1 MKKLILAFVL
11 GLLPSIYYLYQ
22 LNFNPDLTFREKLA
36 TIEHRETGEKFV
48 MEIPIVCNDTSAI
61 QDYITSNK
69 FKEFT
74 IGTNKDPDSNQV
86 SALTILY
93 VHIPSSKYIIV
104 THLTNKISC
113 VLEEGDEFDF
123 LFRG

>member
-1 MKKLILAFVL
+1 MKKIILAFVL
-11 GLLPSIYYLYQ
+11 GLLPSIYYLYS
-22 LNFNPDLTFREKLA
+22 LNFNSDLTFREQLA
-36 TIEHRETGEKFV
+36 TIEDRQAGEKFV
-48 MEIPIVCNDTSAI
+48 VQIPIVCNDTSDI

-74 IGTNKDPDSNQV
+74 IGTNKDPENDQV

-113 VLEEGDEFDF
+113 VIEEGDEFDF

>member
-1 MKKLILAFVL
+1 MKKIILAFVL
-11 GLLPSIYYLYQ
+11 GLLPSIYYLYS
-22 LNFNPDLTFREKLA
+22 LNFNSDLTFREQLA
-36 TIEHRETGEKFV
+36 TIEDRQVGEKFV
-48 MEIPIVCNDTSAI
+48 VQIPIVCNDTSDV
-61 QDYITSNK
+61 QDYITTNK

-74 IGTNKDPDSNQV
+74 IGTNKDPETDQV

-113 VLEEGDEFDF
+113 VIEEGDEFDF

>member
-1 MKKLILAFVL
+1 MKKIILAFVL
-11 GLLPSIYYLYQ
+11 GLLPSIYYLYS
-22 LNFNPDLTFREKLA
+22 LNFNSDLTFREQLA
-36 TIEHRETGEKFV
+36 TIEDRQVGEKFV
-48 MEIPIVCNDTSAI
+48 VQIPIVCNDTSDV
-61 QDYITSNK
+61 QDYITTNK

-74 IGTNKDPDSNQV
+74 IGTNKDPETDQV

-93 VHIPSSKYIIV
+93 VHVPSSKYIIV

-113 VLEEGDEFDF
+113 VIEEGDEFDF

>member
-1 MKKLILAFVL
+1 MKKIILAFVL
-11 GLLPSIYYLYQ
+11 GLLPSIYYLYS
-22 LNFNPDLTFREKLA
+22 LNFNSDLTFREQLA
-36 TIEHRETGEKFV
+36 TIEDRQIGEKFV
-48 MEIPIVCNDTSAI
+48 VQIPIVCNDTSAI
-61 QDYITSNK
+61 QDYITTNK

-74 IGTNKDPDSNQV
+74 IGTNKDPETDQV

-113 VLEEGDEFDF
+113 VIEEGDEFDF

>member
-1 MKKLILAFVL
+1 MKKIILAFVL
-11 GLLPSIYYLYQ
+11 GLIPSAYYLYQ
-22 LNFNPDLTFREKLA
+22 STFNSDLTFREKLA
-36 TIEHRETGEKFV
+36 TIENRQVGEKFV
-48 MEIPIVCNDTSAI
+48 VKIPIICNDTSAL
-61 QDYITSNK
+61 QDYITANK

-74 IGTNKDPDSNQV
+74 IGTNKDPESGQV

-93 VHIPSSKYIIV
+93 VHIPSSKYIVV

-113 VLEEGDEFDF
+113 VVEEGDEFDF

>member
-1 MKKLILAFVL
+1 MKKIILAFVL
-11 GLLPSIYYLYQ
+11 GLIPSAYYLYQ
-22 LNFNPDLTFREKLA
+22 STFNSDLTFREQLA
-36 TIEHRETGEKFV
+36 TIENRQVGEKFV
-48 MEIPIVCNDTSAI
+48 VKIPIICNDTSAL
-61 QDYITSNK
+61 QDYITTNK

-74 IGTNKDPDSNQV
+74 IGTNKDPESGQV

-93 VHIPSSKYIIV
+93 VHIPSSKYIVV

-113 VLEEGDEFDF
+113 VIEEGDEFDF